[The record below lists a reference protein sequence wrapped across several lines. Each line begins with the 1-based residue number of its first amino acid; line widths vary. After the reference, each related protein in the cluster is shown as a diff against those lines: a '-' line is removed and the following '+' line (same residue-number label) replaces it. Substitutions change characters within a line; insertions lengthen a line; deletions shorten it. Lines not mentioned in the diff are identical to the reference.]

1 MTLQEVSGEFTVSV
15 SVGMTIAN
23 HHDETK
29 PMLRITRH
37 DADTECLLTLEGC
50 LAGPWVTEVAL
61 CWIGIATAQPGRQ
74 VRIDFS
80 DVCHVDGPARELM
93 SLMYRAGVRFV
104 ATGLVI
110 PEIVREITEAV
121 DRERRRS

>member
-1 MTLQEVSGEFTVSV
+1 VTLLDVSSEITVSIEI
-15 SVGMTIAN
+15 GMAIAD
-23 HHDETK
+23 HHVEAI

-37 DADTECLLTLEGC
+37 DAGAECLLELEGC

-61 CWIGIATAQPGRQ
+61 CWIGAATSQPGR
-74 VRIDFS
+74 RICVDFS
-80 DVCHVDGPARELM
+80 DVCHVDGAARELM

-110 PEIVREITEAV
+110 PEIVREISAAV
-121 DRERRRS
+121 DRERRS

>member
-1 MTLQEVSGEFTVSV
+1 MA
-15 SVGMTIAN
+15 IAD
-23 HHDETK
+23 HHDEAI

-37 DADTECLLTLEGC
+37 DAGAECLLKLEGC

-61 CWIGIATAQPGRQ
+61 SWIGAATAQPGRRI
-74 VRIDFS
+74 RIDFS
-80 DVCHVDGPARELM
+80 EVCHVDDAARELM

-110 PEIVREITEAV
+110 PDIVREISEAV
-121 DRERRRS
+121 DRERRS